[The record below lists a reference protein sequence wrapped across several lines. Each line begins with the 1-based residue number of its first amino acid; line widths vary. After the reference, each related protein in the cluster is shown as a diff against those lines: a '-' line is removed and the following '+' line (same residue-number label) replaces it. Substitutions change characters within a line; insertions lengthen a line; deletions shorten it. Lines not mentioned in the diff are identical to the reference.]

1 MLTGTH
7 TRSGFIPHG
16 RYAARRAVFNRPK
29 CPASHSVLQ
38 GRVRP
43 RNRSSEPLALL
54 RLLAPVGHR
63 GQACAV
69 IVDAHVHLHPDR
81 LAEAIRRWF
90 DAHAWNIQYR
100 SGVDEDVRTLVA
112 GGVDRMVALPY
123 VHRPGLARALNDF
136 TLDVFRRHPEVLPCC
151 TVFPGEE
158 GAEDILEQA
167 LSGAFRGVKIHSH
180 VMKIA
185 PDDPRL
191 DAVWRASARWRKPV
205 VIHCGPEP
213 ALPGYGVDPRA
224 VSGADRLQR
233 ALDRH
238 PDAIAVVPHLGF
250 DDTPRFEAMLPTY
263 PNLYLDTT
271 MVVGGYFER
280 QPDVDILR
288 RHPDRILYGTDFPN
302 IPYEW
307 DRELRAVRAMHLPA
321 EDEAKILAENALR
334 LFGA

>member
-1 MLTGTH
+1 M
-7 TRSGFIPHG
+7 
-16 RYAARRAVFNRPK
+16 AERR
-29 CPASHSVLQ
+29 
-38 GRVRP
+38 
-43 RNRSSEPLALL
+43 
-54 RLLAPVGHR
+54 
-63 GQACAV
+63 
-69 IVDAHVHLHPDR
+69 D
-81 LAEAIRRWF
+81 
-90 DAHAWNIQYR
+90 R
-100 SGVDEDVRTLVA
+100 SGVDEGVRTLVG

-123 VHRPGLARALNDF
+123 VHKPGLARALNDF
-136 TLDVFRRHPEVLPCC
+136 TLDVSRRHPEVLPCC

-167 LSGAFRGVKIHSH
+167 LSGPFRGVKIHSH

-250 DDTPRFEAMLPTY
+250 DDTPRFEAMLPAY
-263 PNLYLDTT
+263 PNLWWAATSSGSPTWTSSAGIRTASSTGPIFPTFLMSGTGSCARCARCVCPRRTKRRSSPRTRSACSAREYL
-271 MVVGGYFER
+271 
-280 QPDVDILR
+280 
-288 RHPDRILYGTDFPN
+288 H
-302 IPYEW
+302 
-307 DRELRAVRAMHLPA
+307 
-321 EDEAKILAENALR
+321 
-334 LFGA
+334 